1 MPDESVFLLRYP
13 LIDAKKNF
21 IRRIKLESK
30 QIPKDKKGVIIINL
44 SNDFHHY
51 VRYAQEVIERNIS
64 KKILAIIIWYKENYR
79 IITREH
85 DRCVRFS
92 SNSLCK

>member
-30 QIPKDKKGVIIINL
+30 QIPKEKKGVIIIN
-44 SNDFHHY
+44 S
-51 VRYAQEVIERNIS
+51 
-64 KKILAIIIWYKENYR
+64 
-79 IITREH
+79 
-85 DRCVRFS
+85 
-92 SNSLCK
+92 